1 MKKTILALGLAVA
14 TAIAAP
20 GLARAAEVTFD
31 RTLTG
36 QPVVLPQGPV
46 TVAIRVSDFPA
57 NFHGPMHKQPFAR
70 YAYILAGHLRVTYE
84 DTGLVKEFGPGDAMV
99 EGIDQWHFVETLG
112 GEGVKVLVVDQTPPG
127 APNVVI
133 RPKTTGD

>member
-14 TAIAAP
+14 TAVAAP

-84 DTGLVKEFGPGDAMV
+84 DSGLVKEFGPGDAMV

-112 GEGVKVLVVDQTPPG
+112 GESVKVLVVDQTPPG